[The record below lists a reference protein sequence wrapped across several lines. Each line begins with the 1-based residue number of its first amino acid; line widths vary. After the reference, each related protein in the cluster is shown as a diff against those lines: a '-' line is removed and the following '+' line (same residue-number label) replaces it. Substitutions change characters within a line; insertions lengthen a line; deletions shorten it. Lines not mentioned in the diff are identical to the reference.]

1 MAQGLKRYTVQEALQ
16 PYVSSVTPAAY
27 DSTNATTQANTTY
40 KACRG
45 VVNETDAD
53 LDTVTLTFPD
63 KTTVVMSL
71 NSGVIYPICAIR
83 TSSAGVTF
91 LY

>member
-27 DSTNATTQANTTY
+27 DSTNAATKAATTY
-40 KACRG
+40 TACRG
-45 VVNETDAD
+45 IVNETASDIDA
-53 LDTVTLTFPD
+53 VTITFRD